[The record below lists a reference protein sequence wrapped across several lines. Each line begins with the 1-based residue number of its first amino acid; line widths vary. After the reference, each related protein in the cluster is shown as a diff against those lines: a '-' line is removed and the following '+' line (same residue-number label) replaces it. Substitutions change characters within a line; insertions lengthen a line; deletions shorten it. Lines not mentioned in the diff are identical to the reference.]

1 MTVSEVLKTW
11 YFLSSAFL
19 TAGQWRGLMH
29 RQTYLQFLA
38 VALNPEV
45 ESRTQSLRPRPR
57 TQKNPRTR
65 TALPR
70 TDPLEAKDRN
80 ARGQGPRTQ
89 AQMLT
94 KKEKRLQNFFSGIS
108 KKRASKIFFQAFSNK
123 KRLPKLFFRR
133 STKFQQFKK
142 KCSSRVE
149 DRAIFEDLRS

>member
-1 MTVSEVLKTW
+1 MTVTEVLKTW

-38 VALNPEV
+38 VALKPEV

-108 KKRASKIFFQAFSNK
+108 KKGLQKF
-123 KRLPKLFFRR
+123 FFRR
-133 STKFQQFKK
+133 SPIKNVFQNFFSGGLQNFSNSKKSAVLESRTGQF
-142 KCSSRVE
+142 
-149 DRAIFEDLRS
+149 LRT

>member
-29 RQTYLQFLA
+29 RQTYLQLLA
-38 VALNPEV
+38 AALKPEV
-45 ESRTQSLRPRPR
+45 ESRTQGLRPRPR

-80 ARGQGPRTQ
+80 ARGQGPTTQ
-89 AQMLT
+89 AQMFT
-94 KKEKRLQNFFSGIS
+94 KKKVF
-108 KKRASKIFFQAFSNK
+108 KIFFQESQK
-123 KRLPKLFFRR
+123 KGLQTFFFRR

-142 KCSSRVE
+142 KCSPRVE
-149 DRAIFEDLRS
+149 DRATFEDFRP